1 MYFES
6 WQAVWAMEGHGAYVW
21 AAYAIWFVTLAA
33 LIGLPL
39 RRQRRFL
46 AQQAQIERRRA
57 ARSS

>member
-6 WQAVWAMEGHGAYVW
+6 WQAVWTMGGHGPYVW
-21 AAYAIWFVTLAA
+21 AAYTIWFVTLSA
-33 LIGLPL
+33 LVWLPL